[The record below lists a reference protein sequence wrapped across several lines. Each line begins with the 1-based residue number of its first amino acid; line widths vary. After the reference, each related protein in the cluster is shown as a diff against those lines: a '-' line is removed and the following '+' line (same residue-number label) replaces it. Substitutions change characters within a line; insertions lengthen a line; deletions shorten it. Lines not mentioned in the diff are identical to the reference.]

1 MNFDS
6 RASGVMLHLTS
17 LPGPH
22 GVGDFGPD
30 AYRFVDWLQ
39 RAGQRLW
46 QWLPTTPVG
55 PGDSPY
61 QSPSAFAGSP
71 LMVALEPLVERG
83 WLERIEAPA
92 EPFAAGR
99 VDFRRVIPWR
109 DAHLRCAAAGF
120 FARAQAADRAAFADW
135 CQREAAWLDEYALFM
150 ALFNAHGMKPWWDWA
165 APLRRRERAALDAA
179 RAQHALE
186 IDFWRFVQWCWDTQ
200 CRALKAYANERGIA
214 LIGDIP
220 IYVADNSADVWSR
233 PDLYELGADGLPT
246 VIAGVPPDDL
256 GPEGQRWGN
265 PIYRWQ
271 RMRDEDYAWWTA
283 RVRRVLAQADV
294 VRIDHFRGFAGY
306 WEIPS
311 SSPTAKVGRWV
322 PGPGRPLFEAIERQ
336 LGQLPIIAEDLG
348 LISRDVVELIEA
360 CGFPRMKVL
369 IFGFGG
375 DGTHE
380 FLPHNYAPNT
390 IVYTSTHD
398 TDTARGWWDQASERE
413 RHFAGAYLACGAH
426 DFHWAAIRACMNSVS
441 RLAVFPLQDVL
452 GLGTEHRMNLPGTLT
467 EANWSWR
474 FEWPMLG
481 DEPARVLALMARTSG
496 RDGTVAKTPQ
506 PVPGYLPL
514 P

>member
-1 MNFDS
+1 MNFDTRS
-6 RASGVMLHLTS
+6 SGVMLHVTS

-30 AYRFVDWLQ
+30 AYRFVDWLAS
-39 RAGQRLW
+39 AGQRLW

-71 LMVALEPLVERG
+71 LAVALEPLVERG
-83 WLERIEAPA
+83 WLDRIALPSTPLPTA
-92 EPFAAGR
+92 R

-109 DAHLRCAAAGF
+109 EEHLRRAAAGF
-120 FARAQAADRAAFADW
+120 EARATAVDRQAFDTW
-135 CQREAAWLDEYALFM
+135 CRSEAGWLDEYALFM
-150 ALFNAHGMKPWWDWA
+150 ALFMAAGMKPWWDWA
-165 APLRRRERAALDAA
+165 EPLRQRDATALAQARQTHAREIA
-179 RAQHALE
+179 
-186 IDFWRFVQWCWDTQ
+186 FWRFVQWCWDEQ
-200 CRALKAYANERGIA
+200 CRALKRYANERGIA
-214 LIGDIP
+214 LVGDIP

-233 PDLYELGADGLPT
+233 PDLYELGDDGRPT

-256 GPEGQRWGN
+256 GPDGQRWGN
-265 PIYRWQ
+265 PIYRWD
-271 RMRDEDYAWWTA
+271 RMAAEDYAWWTA
-283 RVRRVLAQADV
+283 RAKRVLAQADI

-311 SSPTAKVGRWV
+311 SSPTAKIGRWV
-322 PGPGRPLFEAIERQ
+322 AGPRLPLFQAIEKQ

-348 LISRDVVELIEA
+348 LITRDVVELIDA

-380 FLPHNYAPNT
+380 FLPHNYDPNT

-413 RHFAGAYLACGAH
+413 RHFAGTYLACDG
-426 DFHWAAIRACMNSVS
+426 DGFHWAAIRACMNSVS

-452 GLGTEHRMNLPGTLT
+452 GLPTEHRMNLPGTLT

-474 FEWPMLG
+474 FEWPMLSA
-481 DEPARVLALMARTSG
+481 EHARVLALMAATSG
-496 RDGTVAKTPQ
+496 RDGARPKAAQ
-506 PVPGYLPL
+506 PVAGYLPL
-514 P
+514 

>member
-1 MNFDS
+1 MNVLNQRS
-6 RASGVMLHLTS
+6 AGVLLHVTS
-17 LPGPH
+17 LPGPN
-22 GVGDFGPD
+22 GIGDLGTE

-39 RAGQRLW
+39 SAGQTLW

-83 WLERIEAPA
+83 WLEAIRPPA
-92 EPFAAGR
+92 EGFSTTW
-99 VDFRRVIPWR
+99 VDFPRVIPWR
-109 DAHLRCAAAGF
+109 DSHLRQAASGF
-120 FARAQAADRAAFADW
+120 FAHAHERDRTAFTAW

-150 ALFNAHGMKPWWDWA
+150 ALFNAHGQKPWWDWTE
-165 APLRRRERAALDAA
+165 PLRKRDNKALAAA
-179 RAQHALE
+179 RALHAGE
-186 IDFWRFVQWCWDTQ
+186 IDFWRFVQWCWDEQ
-200 CRALKAYANERGIA
+200 CRALKAYANERGIS

-265 PIYRWQ
+265 PIYRWD
-271 RMRDEDYAWWTA
+271 RMAAEDYAWWTERA
-283 RVRRVLAQADV
+283 RRVLGQADV

-322 PGPGRPLFEAIERQ
+322 QGPRLPLFQAIERQ
-336 LGQLPIIAEDLG
+336 LGKLPIIAEDLG
-348 LISRDVVELIEA
+348 LITPDVVELIDG

-380 FLPHNYAPNT
+380 FLPHNYERNT

-398 TDTARGWWDQASERE
+398 TDTARGWWDTALPSE
-413 RHFAGAYLACGAH
+413 RHFAGSYLACDG
-426 DFHWAAIRACMNSVS
+426 DSFHWAAIRACMNSVS
-441 RLAVFPLQDVL
+441 NLAVFPLQDVL
-452 GLGTEHRMNLPGTLT
+452 GLPTAHRMNLPGTLT
-467 EANWSWR
+467 PDNWSWR
-474 FEWPMLG
+474 FDWPQVG
-481 DEPARVLALMARTSG
+481 EEHARVLALMAHVSG
-496 RDGTVAKTPQ
+496 RDGARPKPPT

-514 P
+514 